1 MTEVV
6 NPPKEQAI
14 EVGSR
19 RSLPEWLYRVAV
31 ALAAIALAGLAWI
44 RTPRY
49 FYIDDT
55 QSQGLPTM
63 HLIGRTLRE
72 GQWKLLY
79 SDLGVG
85 GNLATD
91 PQYGMFF
98 PPKLLLSIYVSLFDD
113 VRLAASLLSALFL
126 AVLALGM
133 VFALRAGGAS
143 RGWSA
148 AAALATASSGFL
160 FVWAAAGWQPALWA
174 FALIPWLWYSLIKE
188 RAAILVPGVFLTSW
202 GLVGFAFPFAAVC
215 GIALFCCW
223 AVVQLWNGRRFR
235 LVVSAALAMASGCLL
250 GAINYLP
257 LFLAASYTTRNSGLR
272 NDAGLV
278 PNLGDLLSSWSPVS
292 TAQMYYWNGHITAV
306 PILYLGWFILPILPL
321 IRWRRDILGSPRIL
335 EMTLFGSAAL
345 LLSQLPSEVGPFR
358 WPFRVIPAIAI
369 AAAALIALIV
379 SRVGLRVT
387 RGRLLWSAGLLLVGV
402 WMQFGRTPTDVLQ
415 IVASFMVVAA
425 LFTWLAMAVKRGR
438 SASLVATVGTMVC
451 AVCTLWALPAP
462 GTNPEVLDFG
472 YATKV
477 SEMPALPVAPDQR
490 TMLLHTP
497 SEDIAADYAKGIT
510 VAFVPVYQNRYPGLG
525 YFAVGQKTLQAA
537 LCQDFLGR
545 VCPAAVPFLAS
556 REQTTGQRW
565 MDLLNYSQILVSDEL
580 YDPAQFEDWR
590 VAERLDGYVILER
603 PTAAP
608 AETVSYAAP
617 GVDISVESQAANSTS
632 YSVRSESGGRIV
644 FDEIYW
650 PGWRAELD
658 GRDIPVTDLDGI
670 LLTLDLPAGADGTL
684 TITYGPV
691 PPSLTLG
698 LLVTSLV
705 CLLGA
710 ALIGRRNTT
719 RTKPDAVNAP
729 V

>member
-1 MTEVV
+1 MTAVV
-6 NPPKEQAI
+6 NRPTHQAI
-14 EVGSR
+14 TAGTPLHEA
-19 RSLPEWLYRVAV
+19 LYRAAV
-31 ALAAIALAGLAWI
+31 TLAAIGLAVLAWL
-44 RTPRY
+44 RTSRY

-98 PPKLLLSIYVSLFDD
+98 PPKLLLSVYVSYFDD
-113 VRLAASLLSALFL
+113 VRLAASLLSAFFL

-133 VFALRAGGAS
+133 VFALRAAGAS

-148 AAALATASSGFL
+148 AGALATASSGFI

-188 RAAILVPGVFLTSW
+188 RALILVPGVFLTSW

-223 AVVQLWNGRRFR
+223 GVVQLWYGRRFR
-235 LVVSAALAMASGCLL
+235 LVFSAGLAMLSGCLL

-257 LFLAASYTTRNSGLR
+257 LFWAASFTTRNSGLR

-278 PNLGDLLSSWSPVS
+278 PNLGDLLSSWSPAS

-321 IRWRRDILGSPRIL
+321 IAWRRDVLRSPRIL
-335 EMTLFGSAAL
+335 EMTLFGGVGL

-369 AAAALIALIV
+369 AAAALVALLAT
-379 SRVGLRVT
+379 RVGLKVT
-387 RGRLLWSAGLLLVGV
+387 RARVMWSVGVLLVGV
-402 WMQFGRTPTDVLQ
+402 WMQFGRTPTDLVQ
-415 IVASFMVVAA
+415 IAVAFVVVTL
-425 LFTWLAMAVKRGR
+425 LFSWLAVAVHRGR

-451 AVCTLWALPAP
+451 AICTLWALPAP

-477 SEMPALPVAPDQR
+477 SEMPASPLAPDER

-497 SEDIAADYAKGIT
+497 AEDIAADYAKGIT
-510 VAFVPVYQNRYPGLG
+510 VAFVPVYQDRYPGLG
-525 YFAVGQKTLQAA
+525 YFAVGHKTLQAA

-556 REQTTGQRW
+556 REGNTGLRW

-580 YDPAQFEDWR
+580 YDPAQFENWR
-590 VAERLDGYVILER
+590 VVERLDGYRLLDRES
-603 PTAAP
+603 TSP
-608 AETVSYAAP
+608 AENVSYAAP
-617 GVDISVESQAANSTS
+617 GIDISKQSLEANSTS
-632 YSVRSESGGRIV
+632 YRVRSEAGGRVV
-644 FDEIYW
+644 FDELYW
-650 PGWRAELD
+650 PGWGAELN
-658 GRDIPVTDLDGI
+658 GKELAVSSLDGI
-670 LLTLDLPAGADGTL
+670 LLTLDLPAGAEGTL
-684 TITYGPV
+684 KITYEPV
-691 PPSLTLG
+691 PSALSLG
-698 LLVTSLV
+698 LLVIAFA

-710 ALIGRRNTT
+710 AVIGRRNTI
-719 RTKPDAVNAP
+719 RTKQDAVTAA